1 MNKYKICIW
10 MIIILT
16 FCGCSQNTELN
27 EIAAIVN
34 GENIYQEEILNVLND
49 DKNLTY
55 DVVLQNTIDDLLLIQ
70 YGIELGMEVSDQDVE
85 ERFSEVVSL
94 SPMIEEKIEKFG
106 IDKYKDI
113 LKNVITIEKVK
124 KDYLS
129 KYEKDLQVTDAEIDN
144 WYRENINGE
153 YLKSPSIREQ
163 VEQVIYDNK
172 VDDSINRLIEELRN
186 SATIKIIEVK

>member
-1 MNKYKICIW
+1 M
-10 MIIILT
+10 
-16 FCGCSQNTELN
+16 
-27 EIAAIVN
+27 
-34 GENIYQEEILNVLND
+34 ND

-163 VEQVIYDNK
+163 VEQVIYDKK

>member
-163 VEQVIYDNK
+163 VEQVIYDKK